1 MSEAV
6 VRETLTR
13 DAVVAAAR
21 DQILAKGLDAV
32 SLRQVAAALGVT
44 APALYAYVTDKRDLL
59 RAVAEDE
66 FRRLLDRFGEVRE
79 TQPLERMRQLS
90 TVYVTYAIENPELF
104 KTMFLFP
111 PELSIGEA
119 TGQELPMAT
128 QAFNYAIDAVRE
140 GMATGE
146 LAEADPT
153 LVTFVSWTATHGLA
167 DVLNLGFAF
176 DDATR
181 DLLIQT
187 TIDTIID
194 GLRPR

>member
-1 MSEAV
+1 MSETGGRV
-6 VRETLTR
+6 TLTR
-13 DAVVAAAR
+13 EAVVAAGR
-21 DQILAKGLDAV
+21 EQIRAKGLDAL
-32 SLRQVAAALGVT
+32 SLRQVGAALGVT
-44 APALYAYVTDKRDLL
+44 APALYAYVKGKRDLL

-66 FRRLLDRFGEVRE
+66 FRRLLDRFGEVSE
-79 TQPLERMRQLS
+79 TRPLERMRQLS

-128 QAFNYAIDAVRE
+128 HAFSYAIDAVRE

-146 LAEADPT
+146 LADGDPT
-153 LVTFVSWTATHGLA
+153 LVTFVSWTAAHGLA

-181 DLLIQT
+181 DLLIRT

>member
-1 MSEAV
+1 M
-6 VRETLTR
+6 RETLTR

-21 DQILAKGLDAV
+21 DQILTKGLDAV

-66 FRRLLDRFGEVRE
+66 FRRLLDRFAEVSE
-79 TQPLERMRQLS
+79 TRPLERMRQLS

-181 DLLIQT
+181 DLLIST